1 MFKKESIEYK
11 ICELST
17 KVERIEH
24 ERLRSRKVYLQA
36 LHIEDLNHLKTHFNL
51 KHSDQGAPLLNLPN
65 SANDHEACEFIEL

>member
-17 KVERIEH
+17 KVERIEN
-24 ERLRSRKVYLQA
+24 ERLHSRKVYLQA

-51 KHSDQGAPLLNLPN
+51 NKKIPDQFKLPN
-65 SANDHEACEFIEL
+65 PPNDHEACEFIEL